1 MPEES
6 GGGRLTPGE
15 LELASFWVRNRIA
28 IRRASYGVLIAM
40 IVLLWG
46 YSIWGLLDA
55 YAISYPRESRITR
68 DIALNQQLL
77 SSLEMDRPTDVSISD
92 VTVLQ
97 TTDSRYDMAV
107 DITNPNDQW
116 YPEFSYSF
124 SLSGEQTPSQVG
136 YVLPHETHTLTQLG
150 YKPKSAGGGVASL
163 IIENVR
169 WHRIDPTFVGAD
181 FDAFKKDRFQISFQ
195 NVAYDASIVI
205 GSRAVSQTSFT
216 LVNDASYG
224 LWSVDLI
231 LRAYRGSSLV
241 GMTQISVPKVLP
253 GEHRPMNVVWGD
265 ILPGVTRTEITPQAN
280 LTDPGLYLPPSYF
293 K

>member
-15 LELASFWVRNRIA
+15 LELASFWVRNQLVV
-28 IRRASYGVLIAM
+28 RRSVYGVLIAL
-40 IVLLWG
+40 IALLWG
-46 YSIWGLLDA
+46 YSIWGILDA
-55 YAISYPRESRITR
+55 YAISYPRESRITH
-68 DIALNQQLL
+68 DIAVNQQLL
-77 SSLEMDRPTDVSISD
+77 ASLETDRPSDVSISD

-97 TTDSRYDMAV
+97 ASDSRYDMAV
-107 DITNPNDQW
+107 DVTNPNDQW
-116 YPEFSYSF
+116 YPEFTYSF
-124 SLSGEQTPSQVG
+124 SLSGEQTTPQLG

-163 IIENVR
+163 IIENVH
-169 WHRIDPTFVGAD
+169 WHRIDPKFIGANFDTFS
-181 FDAFKKDRFQISFQ
+181 KNRFQISFE
-195 NVAYDASIVI
+195 NITNDASIVI
-205 GSRAVSQTSFT
+205 GSRAVSQTSFM

-241 GMTQISVPKVLP
+241 GMTQISVDKVLP
-253 GEHRPMNVVWGD
+253 NERRPMNVVWGD
-265 ILPGVTRTEITPQAN
+265 TLPGVTRTDIVAQAN
-280 LTDPGLYLPPSYF
+280 LTDPALYLPPSYF